1 MASDAPRGAAE
12 AAKLAE
18 AARDADKAYKRGI
31 RFAVNILAHPFKH
44 RLRMSVLG
52 AKMLLAYSFC
62 IIANDTVRV
71 LVTVGMYTQRFRAAR
86 ESRKGKPTG

>member
-18 AARDADKAYKRGI
+18 AAKAADKAYKEGI
-31 RFAVNILAHPFKH
+31 RSAVNILAHPFKH
-44 RLRMSVLG
+44 GLRMSVLG

-62 IIANDTVRV
+62 IIANDFVR
-71 LVTVGMYTQRFRAAR
+71 LMAAVGMYTYRFRAAR
-86 ESRKGKPTG
+86 ESRKGKPPR